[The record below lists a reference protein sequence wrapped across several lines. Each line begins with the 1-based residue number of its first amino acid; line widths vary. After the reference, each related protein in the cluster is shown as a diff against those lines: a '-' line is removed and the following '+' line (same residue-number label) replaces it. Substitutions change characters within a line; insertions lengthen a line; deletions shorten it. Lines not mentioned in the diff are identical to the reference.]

1 MSYLYTRTYDGLG
14 ALPVQIPASRALPQ
28 ETALLQFNFVDRLA
42 GNAGTGSPLVG
53 VAIFVYRP
61 NRGNYVPASEVGVPY
76 MVTADQFHDGLHV
89 PSGKYRFYPKR
100 MAQTSR
106 GFMMVPAGSSVDR
119 TIVGHT
125 YVTIGVGA
133 PSSGIAL

>member
-1 MSYLYTRTYDGLG
+1 MSYMYTRTRGGLG
-14 ALPVQIPASRALPQ
+14 VLPVQTPASMALPR

-42 GNAGTGSPLVG
+42 GNAGTGSSSVG

-61 NRGNYVPASEVGVPY
+61 NRGNYVPASEIGVPY

-89 PSGKYRFYPKR
+89 PAGKYRFYPKR
-100 MAQTSR
+100 MAQTAL
-106 GFMMVPAGSSVDR
+106 GFSMVSAGPSVDR

-133 PSSGIAL
+133 PSSGTAL